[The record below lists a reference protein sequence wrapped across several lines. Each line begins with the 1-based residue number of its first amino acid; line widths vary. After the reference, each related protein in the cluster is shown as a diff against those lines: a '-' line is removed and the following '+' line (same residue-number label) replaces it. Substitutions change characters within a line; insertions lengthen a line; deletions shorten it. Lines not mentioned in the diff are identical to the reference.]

1 MNALDPRA
9 SWRWSRREDRILA
22 VRRYRGDRAKDIAR
36 DLGRSPSSV
45 HERFQLLQR
54 KLEDAH
60 GDILAKHRAEE
71 LELLDKL
78 LAEAGQPEMLGS
90 ERR

>member
-1 MNALDPRA
+1 
-9 SWRWSRREDRILA
+9 
-22 VRRYRGDRAKDIAR
+22 
-36 DLGRSPSSV
+36 
-45 HERFQLLQR
+45 LLQR